1 MFNVV
6 PVFLTQHLIAR
17 KTRKRQILLGLF
29 QKSNITKLVG
39 SLKIYTMRT
48 VDVFITVSILV
59 RVIHVIKQ
67 VMLKLVQCLNLHCH
81 HQWGQAL
88 NAPDDDFPDYVLLLF
103 ERLGVLLHVV

>member
-29 QKSNITKLVG
+29 QKLNIMRLVG
-39 SLKIYTMRT
+39 SLKIYTMKT
-48 VDVFITVSILV
+48 VDVFITVSTLV

-67 VMLKLVQCLNLHCH
+67 VMLKFVQCLNLHCH
-81 HQWGQAL
+81 HQWGQVL
-88 NAPDDDFPDYVLLLF
+88 NVPDDDFPDCVL
-103 ERLGVLLHVV
+103 

>member
-48 VDVFITVSILV
+48 VDVFITVSTLASDSCYKTGNVEV
-59 RVIHVIKQ
+59 RPMSQSSLSSSMGSSPKRSRRRFSR
-67 VMLKLVQCLNLHCH
+67 LRSL
-81 HQWGQAL
+81 AL
-88 NAPDDDFPDYVLLLF
+88 
-103 ERLGVLLHVV
+103 

>member
-29 QKSNITKLVG
+29 QKLNITKLVG

-48 VDVFITVSILV
+48 VDVFIYCINFGESDS
-59 RVIHVIKQ
+59 
-67 VMLKLVQCLNLHCH
+67 CH
-81 HQWGQAL
+81 KTGNVEVCPMSQSSLSSSMGSSPKRSRRRFSRLRSLAL
-88 NAPDDDFPDYVLLLF
+88 
-103 ERLGVLLHVV
+103 